1 MECTESPAERATWR
15 RAFCDRTG
23 DNARQLI
30 LLLMLALLTPNLPVA
45 IVAATTRIGLSR
57 EHL

>member
-1 MECTESPAERATWR
+1 M
-15 RAFCDRTG
+15 AFCDHTG

-30 LLLMLALLTPNLPVA
+30 LLLMLALLTLNLPVA
-45 IVAATTRIGLSR
+45 IVAATTRIGLSQ